1 MHKIE
6 IPQYMLDRIV
16 KRRGSLTIHDRIDA
30 ARTALLVVDMQNFFI
45 APGQGAEIP
54 VNREITPIINRLADS
69 LRAAGGTVV
78 WITSTWTDETR
89 QSWSVFFEDF
99 VGPEARESMVDAMR
113 EGCYSHELWPEL
125 EPKDGDWHVVKNR
138 FSAFIQGASDL
149 EARLRAADIDT
160 IVVTGTVTNV
170 CCESTARDA
179 MMRNFKVIMVSD
191 ANGAR
196 NDDEHNASLAALYQV
211 FSDVQTA
218 DEVIQH
224 LVPAAATD
232 DATANSTADAAE

>member
-6 IPQYMLDRIV
+6 IPQYMLDRIM
-16 KRRGSLTIHDRIDA
+16 KRRGRMTIYDRIDA
-30 ARTALLVVDMQNFFI
+30 GRTALLVVDMQNFFI
-45 APGQGAEIP
+45 AEGQGAEIP
-54 VNREITPIINRLADS
+54 VNREITPIINRLAEA

-78 WITSTWTDETR
+78 WVTSTWNDETR
-89 QSWSVFFEDF
+89 RSWSVFFEDF

-113 EGCYSHELWPEL
+113 EGCYSHELWSEL
-125 EPKDGDWHVVKNR
+125 EPRDGDWHVVKNR
-138 FSAFIQGASDL
+138 FSAFIQGASDI

-160 IVVTGTVTNV
+160 LIVTGTVTNV

-179 MMRNFKVIMVSD
+179 MMRNFKVITVSD

-224 LVPAAATD
+224 LVPVAAAATD
-232 DATANSTADAAE
+232 ATNAAE